1 MDEQNRTLWERIE
14 CIYEYDGFG
23 NIIDCEEKIRNIY
36 QFAGEQYDPLT
47 NQYYLKARYYNPVIG
62 RFNQMDTYHGDG
74 LNLYIYVGNNPVRYV
89 DPSGHCKKCES
100 GTYSDT
106 IKWGIHDIEVRPEGN
121 GFWGRRI
128 KQSDPRVDAYELK
141 INPNNE
147 SYYLPHPNGG
157 YVQFE
162 NMVNC
167 TVQDGKLIM
176 KQKSFYHVEDM
187 PDFAKNK
194 VLQEAQRQVDSATFA
209 GYKVEW
215 LVSDES
221 AVKQL
226 ENLFKN
232 NNMDIKIKY
241 YPE

>member
-1 MDEQNRTLWERIE
+1 MSAGDNPGHASREFNRMMDIDNE
-14 CIYEYDGFG
+14 DGS
-23 NIIDCEEKIRNIY
+23 
-36 QFAGEQYDPLT
+36 
-47 NQYYLKARYYNPVIG
+47 VI
-62 RFNQMDTYHGDG
+62 
-74 LNLYIYVGNNPVRYV
+74 
-89 DPSGHCKKCES
+89 PSKKKS
-100 GTYSDT
+100 GKYTDT
-106 IKWGIHDIEVRPEGN
+106 IKWGILDIEVRPEGN
-121 GFWGRRI
+121 GFWGRKI

-176 KQKSFYHVEDM
+176 KQKSFYHVDDM
-187 PDFAKNK
+187 PDFARNK
-194 VLQEAQRQVDSATFA
+194 VLQEAQRQVDSATLA

-215 LVSDES
+215 LVSDKS